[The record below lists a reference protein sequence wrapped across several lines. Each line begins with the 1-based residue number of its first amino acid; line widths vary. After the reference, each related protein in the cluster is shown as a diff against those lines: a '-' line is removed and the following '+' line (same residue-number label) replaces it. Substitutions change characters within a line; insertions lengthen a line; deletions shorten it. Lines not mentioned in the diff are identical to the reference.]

1 MMHSTFAGVRKFPA
15 EPRQTRLAE
24 RHKSTFSPRVSR
36 EVCQN
41 VSPSPSRGR
50 GECRMPDAPAASCA
64 LLVASM
70 HTSIHSEPPESPGIP
85 ARDGLR
91 LIPCSPRRP
100 AFLPPSLRGLIRKLD
115 ASVGA
120 SGPHV
125 FAVRQLNSMRSS
137 VAPPA
142 STASRPAFVTIAS
155 APLIGTRRREI
166 YS

>member
-1 MMHSTFAGVRKFPA
+1 
-15 EPRQTRLAE
+15 
-24 RHKSTFSPRVSR
+24 
-36 EVCQN
+36 
-41 VSPSPSRGR
+41 
-50 GECRMPDAPAASCA
+50 MPDAPAASCA
-64 LLVASM
+64 LLVVSM

-91 LIPCSPRRP
+91 LITCSPRRP